1 MSMIKKR
8 NTENDMTQHAKQR
21 ALTLIAVVAA
31 AMPIAAAADNAGA
44 LYQGGYVAPMVSYM
58 MPQEH
63 MSDGEE
69 ERLDASLGGA
79 LALGFRRQNFAL
91 ELSAYQFS
99 IDSKLGGSA
108 SPELVGGSLNA
119 LYFPFS
125 GLPNLYGIASAGA
138 GELTEYP
145 IVTPQPNRSNT
156 SDDFP
161 LVRVGAGAG
170 YILPLSIGRYEFGL
184 RAEALYVL
192 GFRDEKVSD
201 LPDIDAPRRID
212 AIVINAGLQ
221 LPFGLKAVEVPAPAA
236 KVAVVEPIVTD
247 ADGDGVP
254 DGKDQCPDTPAGTT
268 VDENGCAV
276 PPPPP
281 PCKTPAPGERVSLAG
296 CGTGDI
302 IVLRGVT
309 FEYDQARL
317 TANARTILDNVAE
330 ELVANPGIRVELS
343 GHTDSRGAE
352 AYNQRLSEARAQSVL
367 EYLEGKGVDATRMS
381 AIGVGEA
388 KPVADNETEEGRE
401 LNRRVEL
408 QVTAGAAASTP
419 PPASTPATAEGG
431 APEADPAVV
440 APTESEAAP
449 AGEPPA
455 APNQAPNEAPVA
467 EDLDFLN

>member
-1 MSMIKKR
+1 MSTIKKMIKKR
-8 NTENDMTQHAKQR
+8 NTENDMTQHAKRR
-21 ALTLIAVVAA
+21 ALPLIAAVVAA
-31 AMPIAAAADNAGA
+31 MPIAAAAADNAGA
-44 LYQGGYVAPMVSYM
+44 LYQGGYIAPMASYM

-63 MSDGEE
+63 MSDGED

-156 SDDFP
+156 SEDFP
-161 LVRVGAGAG
+161 LIRVGAGAG

-192 GFRDEKVSD
+192 GFRDEKVSE

-236 KVAVVEPIVTD
+236 EVAVVEPVVTD

-281 PCKTPAPGERVSLAG
+281 PCKEPVVGERVSLKG
-296 CGTGDI
+296 CGTGDV

-309 FEYDQARL
+309 FEYDQVRL
-317 TANARTILDNVAE
+317 TANAKVILDNVAE
-330 ELVANPGIRVELS
+330 ELHTYPDITIALS
-343 GHTDSRGAE
+343 GHTDSRGSDQ
-352 AYNQRLSEARAQSVL
+352 YNQRLSEGRAQAVL
-367 EYLEGKGVDATRMS
+367 DYLKSKGIAVDRMIADGMGEGQ
-381 AIGVGEA
+381 
-388 KPVADNETEEGRE
+388 PVADNDTDEGRE

-408 QVTAGAAASTP
+408 RVTGGTAKAEAAAPAAEPAKAEQTP
-419 PPASTPATAEGG
+419 PATDPAAAAPTGEAPAPASTPAAE
-431 APEADPAVV
+431 PA
-440 APTESEAAP
+440 TD
-449 AGEPPA
+449 G
-455 APNQAPNEAPVA
+455 
-467 EDLDFLN
+467 LDFLN